1 MPEKLG
7 GHIFGVV
14 VSIDVV
20 SVVVTWLS
28 VVDPFSVVRSTFVL
42 VGSVRT
48 DVPELYVVPETSVV
62 IPFGS
67 VGVHIPCDA
76 KQPFSDITTH
86 PCNVIVK

>member
-7 GHIFGVV
+7 GHIFAVV
-14 VSIDVV
+14 DSIDVV

-42 VGSVRT
+42 VGS
-48 DVPELYVVPETSVV
+48 DVPELSVVPETSVV